1 MTTPI
6 AFVIDDDEAM
16 RESLRF
22 LLESARLEVR
32 AFESADRFLDEWRT
46 GELQELARA
55 PACLVADLRMPGLSG
70 LELHQRLKQTGS
82 GWLPMII
89 VTGHGDV
96 ATAVKAV
103 KEGVSDFLEKPFRD
117 QDLLERIFRL
127 FDEDRE
133 GRARRQFDAATAR
146 KLATLTPRERQVL
159 DRVVQGKPSK
169 QIAFELGV
177 TIKAI
182 EAHRA
187 RIMDKMEARSVQE
200 LVRAIT
206 LLNC

>member
-32 AFESADRFLDEWRT
+32 TFESGNRFLEEWRA
-46 GELQELARA
+46 GALQELAQA
-55 PACLVADLRMPGLSG
+55 PACVIADLRMPGLSG
-70 LELHQRLKQTGS
+70 LELHDQLKQDGA

-89 VTGHGDV
+89 ITGHGDIANAV
-96 ATAVKAV
+96 RAVKS
-103 KEGVSDFLEKPFRD
+103 GVSDYLEKPFRD
-117 QDLLERIFRL
+117 QDLLDRIFRL
-127 FDEDRE
+127 YDEDRE
-133 GRARRQFDAATAR
+133 RRARRQLDAATSR

-206 LLNC
+206 LLSC